1 MLQPYKNVLTGV
13 ILGAAFF
20 LFPLRAIGQIV
31 VPTEDVQKILA
42 IRDVTVT
49 ENRLLGE
56 ITNNSPLRIRD
67 ISLMV
72 QHIVR
77 AKDGLNPKQE
87 SPLDAFLLPL
97 DRELLPGETVTF
109 SSTVSIPEEAQRDGT
124 VVTDVSVAAFT
135 LVVPKTPAQ
144 MTSVKYW

>member
-1 MLQPYKNVLTGV
+1 MLHPYKNALIGV
-13 ILGAAFF
+13 VLGAAFF
-20 LFPLRAIGQIV
+20 LFPFTASGQIV
-31 VPTEDVQKILA
+31 VPTEEVQKILS

-72 QHIVR
+72 QHVLR
-77 AKDGLNPKQE
+77 SKDGLKPKQE
-87 SPLDAFLLPL
+87 SPLNAFLLPL
-97 DRELLPGETVTF
+97 ERELLPGETVTF
-109 SSTVSIPEEAQRDGT
+109 RSALSIPEEAQRDGT

-135 LVVPKTPAQ
+135 LVVPKSPAQ
-144 MTSVKYW
+144 MKSVQYW